1 MSSPSTKRDQRREAR
16 RAQFLQQQEQRR
28 RTRERA
34 RRVQLTRRIA
44 LVAVPVLVIGLL
56 VWGVIAHFTTASSTT
71 TPAPRHTPT
80 GTNTHPATGQV
91 VDGISCVTTEGNV
104 QHYHAQIYIYVN
116 GQSQQI
122 PEGVGIPNGQC
133 LYALHTHDA
142 SGIVHIE
149 SPDHSSYVLGNFFD
163 IWGQPLSTTNVMG
176 HQVDSAHKLVV
187 DVYDANGK
195 MSVYTGNPLNLK
207 LQAHETVY
215 LLYNSPHVR
224 TAPFTQWNGL

>member
-28 RTRERA
+28 RARERA

-56 VWGVIAHFTTASSTT
+56 VWGVIAHFTTASSPT

-91 VDGISCVTTEGNV
+91 VDGISCTSSAGTAERFHTQLYV
-104 QHYHAQIYIYVN
+104 YVN

-122 PEGVGIPNGQC
+122 PANVGLPSSHC
-133 LYALHTHDA
+133 VYAVHAQGA
-142 SGIVHIE
+142 SGIIAVE
-149 SPDHSSYVLGNFFD
+149 SPDHSSYVLGNLFD

-176 HQVDSAHKLVV
+176 HQVDSTHKLVM
-187 DVYDANGK
+187 DVYDASGK
-195 MSVYTGNPLNLK
+195 MSVYTGNPLDLK

-224 TAPFTQWNGL
+224 TAAFTQWNGL